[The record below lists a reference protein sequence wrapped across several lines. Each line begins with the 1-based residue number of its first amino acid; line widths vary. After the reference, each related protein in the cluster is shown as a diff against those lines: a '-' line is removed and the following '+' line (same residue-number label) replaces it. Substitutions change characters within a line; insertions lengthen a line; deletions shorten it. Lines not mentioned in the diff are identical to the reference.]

1 MKSTGYRETR
11 PYNDGVSIHIVKEI
25 DGRNKSV
32 THYLS
37 GDEARELRDDLNEV
51 LDEDTYE

>member
-1 MKSTGYRETR
+1 MKATGYRETR
-11 PYNDGVSIHIVKEI
+11 PYNDGVSIHIVKAM
-25 DGRNKSV
+25 DGRNKSI

-51 LDEDTYE
+51 LDE